1 VRRQVHLKR
10 ELHPLHVDEARHLP
24 PEDGPHSQVGRRQD
38 GGPEAGL
45 RTQAYYMGERQLGLG
60 LRLSE

>member
-1 VRRQVHLKR
+1 MRRQVHLKR

-45 RTQAYYMGERQLGLG
+45 RTQAY
-60 LRLSE
+60 